1 MLKKLMKMIHVMKM
15 MMMIH
20 LMKMMMMVEK
30 TVHLMIQKK
39 EDEMEMKKKMRSR
52 WGGSR
57 RWKGQKE
64 EEEGERSR
72 GRS

>member
-1 MLKKLMKMIHVMKM
+1 MTLEALVMLIHLIHLIPLMKK
-15 MMMIH
+15 
-20 LMKMMMMVEK
+20 K
-30 TVHLMIQKK
+30 TVHLMIHLE
-39 EDEMEMKKKMRSR
+39 EDEMMKMRSR

-57 RWKGQKE
+57 RWRGQEE